1 MKSTI
6 YSNRLIIISFI
17 SIILHSCTTQVK
29 RTHKAADKTSNDS
42 ISKWIK
48 SSRNKSYSLT
58 KKKHFL
64 NKAHL
69 LVAEK
74 ENDKEKSKNLSTIAY
89 RYYKLNDTLLFQKI
103 NTEAQKLA
111 YQLKDSFTIADTH
124 WSLADYYNDTEIYKK
139 SYYHYNIAYTYFSKI
154 NKEYETARMLYAMAF
169 IKGRYRDFSSSEV
182 LTFKAIEK
190 FKKLQNYKYLYTAY
204 SHLGSIQNDIHE
216 YDRAIYYH
224 KKAEK
229 HILKLKNKKIYYK
242 AIYNNIGLAYHN
254 KKKYITA
261 IKFFNRSLNNTVNIK
276 DFARVIENKAYSKLK
291 ILDTTGVGKDLHRAL
306 LINDSI
312 NNKAGIVFSKIHL
325 SDYYKYLRDTVKAI
339 TYTNEAKTLA
349 LKLKNGADYLTT
361 LKQLA
366 ELEPHLSK
374 KHLNQYIQFS
384 DSLHNAERKVQN
396 KFTRIEFET
405 DEHIEE
411 SKRLSE
417 QTILISITSVGLLLI
432 LSLAYFL
439 RSQKSKNEKLM
450 LEAEQQKANE
460 QVYLLT
466 LEQQAIIEEER
477 VQERNRISEELHDG
491 VLGRLFGTRV
501 GLGFLD
507 FEATDETQKQHE
519 MFLEELQEIEK
530 EIRDVSH
537 KLNNNFS
544 ADQINFS
551 TLIEQLLKTNSVTG
565 NFKYDVSFEKNIS
578 WKDISQL
585 IKINIY
591 RVVQESLQNIVK
603 SAHAKN
609 VILDFSI
616 QKAQLVVRIKDDG
629 AGFEIK
635 KAKKGIGIKNMKS
648 RVQKLKGTL
657 VIESKITQGTSILIE
672 IPLEN

>member
-1 MKSTI
+1 MK
-6 YSNRLIIISFI
+6 
-17 SIILHSCTTQVK
+17 ILTQYKKNIFYFFLYILLLSCTNKVNTIKKPQEAIK
-29 RTHKAADKTSNDS
+29 DS
-42 ISKWIK
+42 ITNWVK
-48 SSRNKSYSLT
+48 SSRNKSHTLDQKKQFLQKALIELRSSENNKSKT
-58 KKKHFL
+58 KK
-64 NKAHL
+64 
-69 LVAEK
+69 
-74 ENDKEKSKNLSTIAY
+74 LSIVAY
-89 RYYKLNDTLLFQKI
+89 RYFQLNDTISFKKV
-103 NTEAQKLA
+103 NKEAQTLA
-111 YQLKDSFTIADTH
+111 YQLKDSFTIADTY
-124 WSLADYYNDTEIYKK
+124 WSTADYYQSREAYKK
-139 SYYHYNIAYTYFSKI
+139 SYYYYNKTYDYFSKL
-154 NKEYETARMLYAMAF
+154 KMERETALVLYAMAF
-169 IKGRYRDFSSSEV
+169 IKGRFHDYNGSEV

-190 FKKLQNYKYLYTAY
+190 FKALKDNRQLYISY
-204 SHLGSIQNDIHE
+204 SHLGSLQNDIKE
-216 YDRAIYYH
+216 YDKAIYYH
-224 KKAEK
+224 KKAQEYISSFE
-229 HILKLKNKKIYYK
+229 HKKKYHK

-254 KKKYITA
+254 KKKFSKA
-261 IKFFNRSLNNTVNIK
+261 IEYFNKSLNNTERII
-276 DFARVIENKAYSKLK
+276 DYARVIDNRAFSKLQVN
-291 ILDTTGVGKDLHRAL
+291 DTINVKKDFYQSLK
-306 LINDSI
+306 INDSLK
-312 NNKAGIVFSKIHL
+312 NKAGVVFNKIHI
-325 SDYYKYLRDTVKAI
+325 SDYYKYIKDTIKAI
-339 TYTNEAKTLA
+339 KFSNEANKLA
-349 LKLKNGADYLTT
+349 KQLKNGGYYLIT

-366 ELEPHLSK
+366 ELEPHHSK

-384 DSLHNAERKVQN
+384 DSLNNAERKVQN

-417 QTILISITSVGLLLI
+417 QTILISITGIGLLLI

-439 RSQKSKNEKLM
+439 RTQKSKNEKLV

-507 FEATDETQKQHE
+507 FEAPEETQKQHE
-519 MFLEELQEIEK
+519 SFLEELQEIEK

-537 KLNNNFS
+537 KLSNNFS

-551 TLIEQLLKTNSVTG
+551 TLIKQLLKTNSATG
-565 NFKYDVSFEKNIS
+565 NFKHQISFDEDIAWKNIN
-578 WKDISQL
+578 QL

-616 QKAQLVVRIKDDG
+616 EESKLVLRIKDDG
-629 AGFEIK
+629 VGFDIK

-648 RVQKLKGTL
+648 RIQKLKGTL
-657 VIESKITQGTSILIE
+657 EIQSKMEQGTSILIQ

>member
-1 MKSTI
+1 LKNKIKYILISYLFLFTI
-6 YSNRLIIISFI
+6 IFQACT
-17 SIILHSCTTQVK
+17 SIGKKTQPQNKTT
-29 RTHKAADKTSNDS
+29 DS
-42 ISKWIK
+42 ISNWIK
-48 SSRNKSYSLT
+48 SSRKKTNSLT
-58 KKKHFL
+58 QKKQYL
-64 NKAHL
+64 LKAYTEL
-69 LVAEK
+69 K
-74 ENDKEKSKNLSTIAY
+74 TQKNSQSKTKNLSVIAY
-89 RYYKLNDTLLFQKI
+89 RYYELKDTLLFQNI
-103 NTEAQKLA
+103 NKETQKLA

-124 WSLADYYNDTEIYKK
+124 WSLADYYNHKQVYHK
-139 SYYHYNIAYTYFSKI
+139 SYYHYNTAYKYFNGIK
-154 NKEYETARMLYAMAF
+154 KEYQSARMLFAMAF
-169 IKGRYRDFSSSEV
+169 IKGRFRDYSSSEV

-190 FKKLQNYKYLYTAY
+190 FKKLKNHKFLYISY
-204 SHLGSIQNDIHE
+204 NHLGTIQNDIQE
-216 YDRAIYYH
+216 YDNAISYHDQALAYLDDFTNSKKYY
-224 KKAEK
+224 EDV
-229 HILKLKNKKIYYK
+229 
-242 AIYNNIGLAYHN
+242 YNNIGFAFH
-254 KKKYITA
+254 KKREYRKA
-261 IKFFNRSLNNTVNIK
+261 IKYFNKALDSITVRKN
-276 DFARVIENKAYSKLK
+276 FAVIISNKAYSNLK
-291 ILDTTGVGKDLHRAL
+291 IKDTINVEKDLYESLR
-306 LINDSI
+306 IRDSLKS
-312 NNKAGIVFSKIHL
+312 KAGIVASKIHL
-325 SDYYKYLRDTVKAI
+325 SEFYEYLKDTVKAVK
-339 TYTNEAKTLA
+339 YAQEASILA
-349 LKLKNGADYLTT
+349 KKIKNGGEYLKT

-507 FEATDETQKQHE
+507 FDATDETQKQHE
-519 MFLEELQEIEK
+519 TFLEELQEIEK

-565 NFKYDVSFEKNIS
+565 SFKYDVSFESNIS